1 MKIIKDKKIKEDRW
15 LHIADDDQIVA
26 GDITVS
32 LARWQREAS
41 ELESHEGDIGVRLA
55 PADLVEDIADAL
67 QKFDLIALEFP
78 AFTDG
83 RSFSQARLLRSR
95 YGFNGEIRAI
105 GSFMPDQVF
114 YLSRVGVN
122 SFQLEND
129 KEINTAL
136 SVINDFTVNY
146 QSSTCNS

>member
-1 MKIIKDKKIKEDRW
+1 MKIIKDKQIIEDRW